1 MSRLEK
7 GFMTTLLVL
16 IIGTIIFWDNIMPAF
31 NSNKGVIEDEPRNEK
46 NDKKGK
52 DVDKQKTEKVEAS
65 SVFFSEQAY
74 NSLKYSA

>member
-65 SVFFSEQAY
+65 SVFFL
-74 NSLKYSA
+74 NKPTTV